1 MLKVT
6 DAKPTRQK
14 RRWGKYRWLIVLII
28 VGNVLA
34 ARAFSPIM
42 PHVQVPAEPL
52 AGPFTL
58 PLIGELYLTNTLTAL
73 FLADL
78 ILILIALS
86 VRLATR
92 KGELVLGGFAGA
104 IEALV
109 EGIYNLVESTA
120 GKWTRQIF
128 PWMTTIVLLVLVVN
142 WMELIPG
149 VDSVG
154 TFHTPHAGLPAYE
167 TQTLFSI
174 GDFDVSTITEEVE
187 YEGGHGEDPAE
198 SVDTHSDETHIEEV
212 NAEEA
217 HETEAEHTEGEHMES
232 ASVVGFTPWIRVTST
247 DLNFTVAL
255 ALISV
260 VMTQIIGLRALGPGY
275 FSKFFAFR
283 NFGRMWISEN
293 LGPFDVMMPFLDIFV
308 GLLELVAEIAKIISF
323 SFRLFGNIF
332 AGSVLLFVIGSL
344 VPVLVQSGFLLLEV
358 MVGLIQA
365 LVFGMLTM
373 VFMTMATQ
381 SHDDHDDHG
390 EEHAEAHA

>member
-1 MLKVT
+1 MT

-14 RRWGKYRWLIVLII
+14 RRWGFYRWLIVLII
-28 VGNVLA
+28 IGNVFA

-58 PLIGELYLTNTLTAL
+58 PIIGELYLTNTLTAL
-73 FLADL
+73 FLADFV
-78 ILILIALS
+78 LILIALS

-128 PWMTTIVLLVLVVN
+128 PWMATIVLLVLVVN

-154 TFHTPHAGLPAYE
+154 SFHAPHAGLPAYE
-167 TQTLFSI
+167 TQTLFSV
-174 GDFDVSTITEEVE
+174 GDFDVSTVTEEVE
-187 YEGGHGEDPAE
+187 FTGGHGEGAE
-198 SVDTHSDETHIEEV
+198 THADETL
-212 NAEEA
+212 AS
-217 HETEAEHTEGEHMES
+217 EGEHMES
-232 ASVVGFTPWIRVTST
+232 ASLVGFTPWIRVTST
-247 DLNFTVAL
+247 DLNFTLAL

-260 VMTQIIGLRALGPGY
+260 VVTQIIGFRALGPGY

-283 NFGRMWISEN
+283 KFGRMWISET

>member
-308 GLLELVAEIAKIISF
+308 GLH
-323 SFRLFGNIF
+323 SFRCWSNPVSYYSKLWWVSSRRWF
-332 AGSVLLFVIGSL
+332 SVCSRW
-344 VPVLVQSGFLLLEV
+344 S
-358 MVGLIQA
+358 
-365 LVFGMLTM
+365 
-373 VFMTMATQ
+373 
-381 SHDDHDDHG
+381 S
-390 EEHAEAHA
+390 

>member
-1 MLKVT
+1 MT

-14 RRWGKYRWLIVLII
+14 RRWGFYRWLIVLII
-28 VGNVLA
+28 AGNVFA

-73 FLADL
+73 FLADFV
-78 ILILIALS
+78 LILIALN

-128 PWMTTIVLLVLVVN
+128 PWMATIVLLVLVVN

-154 TFHTPHAGLPAYE
+154 SFHAPHAGLPAYE
-167 TQTLFSI
+167 TQTLFSV
-174 GDFDVSTITEEVE
+174 GDFDVSTVTEEVE
-187 YEGGHGEDPAE
+187 FEGGHGEDPVEGSEIPSDDAHADE
-198 SVDTHSDETHIEEV
+198 ALADETH
-212 NAEEA
+212 AS
-217 HETEAEHTEGEHMES
+217 EGEHMES
-232 ASVVGFTPWIRVTST
+232 SSLVGFTPWIRVSST

-260 VMTQIIGLRALGPGY
+260 VVTQFIGLRALGPGY

-283 NFGRMWISEN
+283 NFGRMWISET

-390 EEHAEAHA
+390 EEQTEAHA

>member
-1 MLKVT
+1 MT

-14 RRWGKYRWLIVLII
+14 RRWGFYRWLIVLII
-28 VGNVLA
+28 IGNVYA
-34 ARAFSPIM
+34 ARAFAPIM

-58 PLIGELYLTNTLTAL
+58 PLIGELYLTNTLSSL
-73 FLADL
+73 LVADL
-78 ILILIALS
+78 ILILMALS

-128 PWMTTIVLLVLVVN
+128 PWMATIVLLVLVVN

-149 VDSVG
+149 VDSIG
-154 TFHTPHAGLPAYE
+154 SFHEPHAGLPAYE

-174 GDFDVSTITEEVE
+174 GDFDVSTVTEEVE
-187 YEGGHGEDPAE
+187 FEGGHDEGHADSGEL
-198 SVDTHSDETHIEEV
+198 HSDETHSDEV
-212 NAEEA
+212 MAGEA
-217 HETEAEHTEGEHMES
+217 HETEAEHSEGEHMEGS
-232 ASVVGFTPWIRVTST
+232 SLVGFTPWIRVTST

-260 VMTQIIGLRALGPGY
+260 VVTQIIGLRALGPGY

-283 NFGRMWISEN
+283 NFGRMWVSEN

-308 GLLELVAEIAKIISF
+308 GLLEFIAEIAKIISF

-390 EEHAEAHA
+390 EERAEAHA

>member
-1 MLKVT
+1 MT
-6 DAKPTRQK
+6 DTKPTRQK
-14 RRWGKYRWLIVLII
+14 RRWGKYRWLILLII
-28 VGNVLA
+28 AGNVFA

-42 PHVQVPAEPL
+42 PHVQVPAENL
-52 AGPFTL
+52 AGPFSL
-58 PLIGELYLTNTLTAL
+58 PILGQLYLTNTLTSL
-73 FLADL
+73 LLADL

-92 KGELVLGGFAGA
+92 KGELVLGGFPGA

-120 GKWTRQIF
+120 GKWARQIF
-128 PWMTTIVLLVLVVN
+128 PWMATIVLLVLVIN

-149 VDSVG
+149 VDSIG
-154 TFHTPHAGLPAYE
+154 SFHEPHAGLPAYKK
-167 TQTLFSI
+167 QTLFSV
-174 GDFDVSTITEEVE
+174 GEFDVSTV
-187 YEGGHGEDPAE
+187 
-198 SVDTHSDETHIEEV
+198 IEELEFEGAHSGATDV
-212 NAEEA
+212 SAEQ
-217 HETEAEHTEGEHMES
+217 EHPGDPPAQEGELMES
-232 ASVVGFTPWIRVTST
+232 ASLVGFTPWIRVAST

-255 ALISV
+255 ALVSV
-260 VMTQIIGLRALGPGY
+260 VATQIIGLRALGPGY

-283 NFGRMWISEN
+283 NFGRMWMSEN
-293 LGPFDVMMPFLDIFV
+293 LGPFDVLMPFLDIFV

-344 VPVLVQSGFLLLEV
+344 IPVLVQSGFLLLEV

-373 VFMTMATQ
+373 VFMIMATQ

>member
-1 MLKVT
+1 MT
-6 DAKPTRQK
+6 DAKPK
-14 RRWGKYRWLIVLII
+14 RRWGFYRWLIVLII
-28 VGNVLA
+28 VGNVYA

-42 PHVQVPAEPL
+42 PHVQVPAENL
-52 AGPFTL
+52 AGPVTL
-58 PLIGELYLTNTLTAL
+58 PVLGEIYLTNTLTSL
-73 FLADL
+73 ILADI

-92 KGELVLGGFAGA
+92 KGELVLGGFPGA
-104 IEALV
+104 IEAVV

-120 GKWTRQIF
+120 GKWARTIF
-128 PWMTTIVLLVLVVN
+128 PWMATIVLLVLLVN

-149 VDSVG
+149 VDSIG
-154 TFHTPHAGLPAYE
+154 SFHEPHAGLPAYE

-174 GDFDVSTITEEVE
+174 GDFDVSTVTEEVE
-187 YEGGHGEDPAE
+187 YEGGHGEEHGEEMAGHTEETHAEEENTGDTHEAE
-198 SVDTHSDETHIEEV
+198 S
-212 NAEEA
+212 
-217 HETEAEHTEGEHMES
+217 EHLES
-232 ASVVGFTPWIRVTST
+232 AGLVGFTPWIRVAST

-255 ALISV
+255 ALVSV
-260 VMTQIIGLRALGPGY
+260 VVTQIIGLRALGPGY

-283 NFGRMWISEN
+283 NFGRMWVREN
-293 LGPFDVMMPFLDIFV
+293 LGPFDVIMPFVDIFV
-308 GLLELVAEIAKIISF
+308 GLLELIAEIAKIISF